1 MNQFLLV
8 TILFAVAACAT
19 PSLEPNRSESVQ
31 AMESGGDELESGGDE
46 LLVHN
51 DQAEKFERI
60 EEIEAP
66 NVSETPAEMI
76 PHMRVAEPE
85 IICERVVPTGSRLSV
100 EVCRRR
106 SDIARKQDANQK
118 LFDDIKRNTAIGA
131 SRL

>member
-19 PSLEPNRSESVQ
+19 PNLEPNRSEPVQ

-46 LLVHN
+46 LLVHS

-76 PHMRVAEPE
+76 PGLRTPE
-85 IICERVVPTGSRLSV
+85 YEIVCERVVPTGSHLSV
-100 EVCRRR
+100 EVCRRP
-106 SDIARKQDANQK
+106 SDIARKTEADQQ
-118 LFDDIKRNTAIGA
+118 LLDDIKRNTAIGA

>member
-1 MNQFLLV
+1 MNHFLLV

-19 PSLEPNRSESVQ
+19 PSLEPNRSESDQ
-31 AMESGGDELESGGDE
+31 AMESGGDEL
-46 LLVHN
+46 LVHS
-51 DQAEKFERI
+51 DQTENFERI

-76 PHMRVAEPE
+76 PGLRTPE
-85 IICERVVPTGSRLSV
+85 HEIVCERVVPTGSVLPV

-106 SDIARKQDANQK
+106 SDIERKTEFDQQ
-118 LFDDIKRNTAIGA
+118 LFDDIKRSSAIGT